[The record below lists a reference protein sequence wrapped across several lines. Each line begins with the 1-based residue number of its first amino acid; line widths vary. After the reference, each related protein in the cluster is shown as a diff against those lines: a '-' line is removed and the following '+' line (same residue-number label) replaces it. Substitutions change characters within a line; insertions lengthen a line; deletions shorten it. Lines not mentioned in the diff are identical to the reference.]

1 MIGSNRDEDGLPADN
16 CLSGGGEKEV
26 LLRAIFPGE
35 SEMAEQMRAFDWA
48 ASDFGP
54 VERWPEN
61 LRVAVRLCLTS
72 RFPILLWWGPRPGSA
87 L

>member
-35 SEMAEQMRAFDWA
+35 RKAFPQPKR
-48 ASDFGP
+48 S
-54 VERWPEN
+54 
-61 LRVAVRLCLTS
+61 
-72 RFPILLWWGPRPGSA
+72 
-87 L
+87 